1 VQAPCFA
8 KHDLQVSESHFRTVS
23 CMGEPDI
30 EAGGGVKSVSTV
42 HTDGDLSWT
51 REIVD
56 GHVDRAATCQ
66 ACVRDATTAPIGFA
80 ALHSPHGFVHTLE
93 AARAASFLDKD
104 SQQSAAVFSAGQ
116 PASSENLVQTS
127 GWQGE
132 EQMHRPLSQTV
143 VRKVGETTEGSPCV
157 DASDSA
163 LLELFV
169 DALEEDRMATCRSF
183 SSSFCSSFIQ
193 EPPLVEG
200 RALTAAPFPASLPSG
215 EQVSDA
221 SSRWFCV
228 CCAKRLSDRTRHVP
242 LSRFKADCTLMES
255 SRCHQFLQTRC
266 A

>member
-1 VQAPCFA
+1 MSMVDSFCLLKEHFVQAPCFA

-116 PASSENLVQTS
+116 PASSETLVQTS

-143 VRKVGETTEGSPCV
+143 VRKVGETTEGSPCI

-169 DALEEDRMATCRSF
+169 DALEEDRSLHSSKAVRSRQRLSRPHCPPENKSQMLLADGSVSVARSDCLIGHATCL
-183 SSSFCSSFIQ
+183 C
-193 EPPLVEG
+193 
-200 RALTAAPFPASLPSG
+200 RAS
-215 EQVSDA
+215 
-221 SSRWFCV
+221 
-228 CCAKRLSDRTRHVP
+228 K
-242 LSRFKADCTLMES
+242 
-255 SRCHQFLQTRC
+255 QTVL
-266 A
+266 